1 MVHSEKRD
9 CRLVPGKVGRF
20 IEVLLLHM
28 RTEAHRRQLVI
39 QQQARHSQIL
49 PAQDFISDTAFV
61 TLGRL
66 SWVSVSGFSWDTLS

>member
-9 CRLVPGKVGRF
+9 CRLVPGKVGQF
-20 IEVLLLHM
+20 TEALLHL
-28 RTEAHRRQLVI
+28 RTEAHRRQSAI

-49 PAQDFISDTAFV
+49 PVRDVSSDATFV
-61 TLGRL
+61 TLGGL